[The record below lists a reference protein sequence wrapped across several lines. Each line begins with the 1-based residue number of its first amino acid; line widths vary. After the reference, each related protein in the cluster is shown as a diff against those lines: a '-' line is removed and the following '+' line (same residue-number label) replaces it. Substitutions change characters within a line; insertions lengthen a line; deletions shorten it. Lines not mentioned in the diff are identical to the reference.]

1 MSDNNVMSQEQIEEM
16 LRNAGQVEASAPAV
30 DLNVN
35 AYLSQDE
42 QDALG
47 EMGNICMGT
56 AATTMYT
63 LLGRKVMITT
73 PSLSVH
79 NRETL
84 AAEHPLPL
92 VVVEVQYTQG
102 ISGNNLLLLK
112 EYDAALITDLL
123 MGGSGNLDPNN
134 IVLDEISL
142 SAIREVMNQMVGS
155 SATSLA
161 SMLHKTINISTP
173 ASRRVMIAEDSLS
186 SIFQEGQIVLKIA
199 FKMEIEN
206 LLTSEIMQILPID
219 FSRKIAY
226 EMLNPEMELVGS
238 YGAAGTAEAENVY
251 ASHSVVHMPEDELPS
266 SSYPPAPQA
275 DIPAQPSAPQ
285 AAPQTQASAP
295 QAPVYPPEPAIP
307 AYTMPIQGQQP
318 PAPGYYPYPYPP
330 YGYPPQDP
338 AYGYPPA
345 YPPQAPMAPNG
356 QANGRP
362 QAAGN
367 ALRSAAGANVKDVEY
382 PAFGSMGPTSE
393 GRVETNNLWRLLDV
407 PMEVTVELGRC
418 TKTIKQV
425 LDMNVGSVIVLDKLA
440 GEMVEILVNGIQV
453 ARGEVVVIDDSYG
466 VRITELNAA
475 ELSELTRGG

>member
-1 MSDNNVMSQEQIEEM
+1 MSDNNIMSQEQIEEL
-16 LRNAGQVEASAPAV
+16 LRNAGQVEAGPPVV
-30 DLNVN
+30 DLDVD
-35 AYLSQDE
+35 AYLTRDE
-42 QDALG
+42 QDVLG

-63 LLGRKVMITT
+63 LLGRKVLITT
-73 PSLSVH
+73 PALSVH

-123 MGGSGNLDPNN
+123 MGGTGNLDPNN

-173 ASRRVMIAEDSLS
+173 ASRRIVIAQDNLS
-186 SIFQEGQIVLKIA
+186 SIFQRGDIVLKIS

-206 LLTSEIMQILPID
+206 LLTSEIMQVLPID
-219 FSRKIAY
+219 FSQKLAD
-226 EMLNPEMELVGS
+226 ELLNPLPEEPESAWQQDMGGTKNVFVPQDATYIPQEEPAPIPTPAAPPTAPASQSAPPPPRPTPPTPPTQPAPSMESGQ
-238 YGAAGTAEAENVY
+238 GQ
-251 ASHSVVHMPEDELPS
+251 PP
-266 SSYPPAPQA
+266 YPP
-275 DIPAQPSAPQ
+275 
-285 AAPQTQASAP
+285 
-295 QAPVYPPEPAIP
+295 
-307 AYTMPIQGQQP
+307 G
-318 PAPGYYPYPYPP
+318 GYYPYPYPP
-330 YGYPPQDP
+330 YGYPP
-338 AYGYPPA
+338 AYG
-345 YPPQAPMAPNG
+345 QAPMPGMG
-356 QANGRP
+356 QAPFHP
-362 QAAGN
+362 QAGGV
-367 ALRSAAGANVKDVEY
+367 LKDAASVNVKDVEY
-382 PAFGSMGPTSE
+382 PVFGAMGPATD
-393 GRVETNNLWRLLDV
+393 GRIETQNLWRLLDV

-425 LDMNVGSVIVLDKLA
+425 LDMNVGSVVVLDKLA
-440 GEMVEILVNGIQV
+440 GEMVEVLVNGIQV

-475 ELSELTRGG
+475 ELSELTRGN

>member
-1 MSDNNVMSQEQIEEM
+1 MSDNNIMSQEQIEEM
-16 LRNAGQVEASAPAV
+16 LRNAGQVEDAPLAV
-30 DLNVN
+30 SLDLN

-63 LLGRKVMITT
+63 LLGRKVTITT
-73 PSLSVH
+73 PSLSIH

-92 VVVEVQYTQG
+92 VVVEVQYTRG

-123 MGGSGNLDPNN
+123 MGGSGNIDPNN
-134 IVLDEISL
+134 VVLDEISL

-161 SMLHKTINISTP
+161 SMLYKTINISTP
-173 ASRRVMIAEDSLS
+173 ASRRVVIAEDKLS
-186 SIFQEGQIVLKIA
+186 SIFQQGDIVLKIA

-219 FSRKIAY
+219 FSRQVADQLLHPKVEDAA
-226 EMLNPEMELVGS
+226 GF
-238 YGAAGTAEAENVY
+238 GAAATTEAQNVY
-251 ASHSVVHMPEDELPS
+251 AASPVNHMPEAQEPPPEDR
-266 SSYPPAPQA
+266 PAPKAPPKEPSKEAAGQA
-275 DIPAQPSAPQ
+275 SMPQSAPSPAFSQ
-285 AAPQTQASAP
+285 GLGQPQ
-295 QAPVYPPEPAIP
+295 E
-307 AYTMPIQGQQP
+307 QQP
-318 PAPGYYPYPYPP
+318 PPSGHFPYPYPP
-330 YGYPPQDP
+330 YI
-338 AYGYPPA
+338 YPPA
-345 YPPQAPMAPNG
+345 YLQPPQPGAAPVYGRQRQNG
-356 QANGRP
+356 
-362 QAAGN
+362 GN
-367 ALRSAAGANVKDVEY
+367 LKDPADANVKDVDY
-382 PAFGSMGPTSE
+382 PVFGAQAPSPD
-393 GRVETNNLWRLLDV
+393 GRIETQNLWRLLDV

-425 LDMNVGSVIVLDKLA
+425 LDMNVGTVIVLDKLA

-475 ELSELTRGG
+475 ELSEITKNG

>member
-1 MSDNNVMSQEQIEEM
+1 MSDNNIMSQEQIEEL
-16 LRNAGQVEASAPAV
+16 LRNAGQVEAGPPVV
-30 DLNVN
+30 DLDVN
-35 AYLSQDE
+35 AYLTRDE
-42 QDALG
+42 QDVLG

-63 LLGRKVMITT
+63 LLGRKVLITT

-173 ASRRVMIAEDSLS
+173 ASKRIVLAEDNLS
-186 SIFQEGQIVLKIA
+186 SIFQRGDIVLKIS

-206 LLTSEIMQILPID
+206 LLTSEIMQVLPID
-219 FSRKIAY
+219 FSQQLAD
-226 EMLNPEMELVGS
+226 ELLNPQP
-238 YGAAGTAEAENVY
+238 EAPESAWQQDMGGVENIFVPQDATY
-251 ASHSVVHMPEDELPS
+251 IPQGE
-266 SSYPPAPQA
+266 PAPSPPPKAPAPAPATQSA
-275 DIPAQPSAPQ
+275 PPPLQPTPPTPPAQPAP
-285 AAPQTQASAP
+285 SM
-295 QAPVYPPEPAIP
+295 EGG
-307 AYTMPIQGQQP
+307 QGQQP
-318 PAPGYYPYPYPP
+318 YPPGGYYPYPYPP
-330 YGYPPQDP
+330 YGYPPT
-338 AYGYPPA
+338 Y
-345 YPPQAPMAPNG
+345 PQAPMQGMG
-356 QANGRP
+356 QAPFYP
-362 QAAGN
+362 QAGGT
-367 ALRSAAGANVKDVEY
+367 LKDAASVNVKDVEY
-382 PAFGSMGPTSE
+382 PVFGTVGPAAD
-393 GRVETNNLWRLLDV
+393 GRIETQNLWRLLDV

-425 LDMNVGSVIVLDKLA
+425 LDMNVGSVVVLDKLA

-466 VRITELNAA
+466 VRITELNTA
-475 ELSELTRGG
+475 ELSELTRNG

>member
-1 MSDNNVMSQEQIEEM
+1 MSDNNIMSQEQIEEM
-16 LRNAGQVEASAPAV
+16 LRNAGQVEDIRPAANLE
-30 DLNVN
+30 LNN
-35 AYLSQDE
+35 YLTQDE

-73 PSLSVH
+73 PALSLH

-92 VVVEVQYTQG
+92 VVVEVQYTEG

-123 MGGSGNLDPNN
+123 MGGSGNIDPDNV
-134 IVLDEISL
+134 VLDEISL
-142 SAIREVMNQMVGS
+142 SAMREVMNQMVGS

-173 ASRRVMIAEDSLS
+173 ASRRVVIAEDNLS
-186 SIFQEGQIVLKIA
+186 SIFQSGEIVLKIA

-206 LLTSEIMQILPID
+206 LLTSEIMQVLPID
-219 FSRKIAY
+219 FSCKLAD
-226 EMLNPEMELVGS
+226 ELLNPNMEAAAN
-238 YGAAGTAEAENVY
+238 YGAAQTMEADNVFAHHFENPFETEPT
-251 ASHSVVHMPEDELPS
+251 PEPPPVQQPA
-266 SSYPPAPQA
+266 PPAA
-275 DIPAQPSAPQ
+275 PAQTAPQPAPFAPQPVPSAPQ
-285 AAPQTQASAP
+285 AAPPSPEYGQAP
-295 QAPVYPPEPAIP
+295 Q
-307 AYTMPIQGQQP
+307 GQP
-318 PAPGYYPYPYPP
+318 GPAPGYYPYPYPP
-330 YGYPPQDP
+330 YGYPPV
-338 AYGYPPA
+338 YPQ
-345 YPPQAPMAPNG
+345 PPMPGPVS
-356 QANGRP
+356 RP
-362 QAAGN
+362 QSGG
-367 ALRSAAGANVKDVEY
+367 ALKDPSSLNVKDVEY
-382 PAFGSMGPTSE
+382 PVFGAIGPSSE
-393 GRVETNNLWRLLDV
+393 GAIGTQNLWRLLDV

-425 LDMNVGSVIVLDKLA
+425 LDMNVGSVVVLDKLA
-440 GEMVEILVNGIQV
+440 GEMVEVLVNGIQV

-475 ELSELTRGG
+475 ELSELTSREG